1 VNLGIRLSSPCRN
14 DLGSHPIAAV
24 MRCLFILLALS
35 SLVFSAAA
43 APSKQDA
50 TLEKRA
56 KAVVIS
62 APYPDYPYAARR
74 AKITGRCLVEMHVDS
89 STGVVTNAVLAESS
103 GHAILDNAALSAC
116 RRWRFKPGTIARVRL
131 PITFAMPVTIYP
143 NRWYGFSGL
152 VRAVNVRAGTIT
164 VMGPTGGGHNRCE
177 CENAPGEKRPAH
189 HHGKHRRDQFRAWPR
204 IRAPADIYRRRGIAQ
219 C

>member
-1 VNLGIRLSSPCRN
+1 
-14 DLGSHPIAAV
+14 
-24 MRCLFILLALS
+24 MRCLLILLALS

-164 VMGPTGGGHNRCE
+164 VMGPTGVDTIVVNAKTRLEKNGRPTTM
-177 CENAPGEKRPAH
+177 ENIAVTNSVHGRAYVRPPTFTAVAESLSVKS
-189 HHGKHRRDQFRAWPR
+189 GSP
-204 IRAPADIYRRRGIAQ
+204 
-219 C
+219 